1 MICRTISITLACTLF
16 FNTGCNRG
24 NAPEQGL
31 ELPGKVIEIEGVL
44 EKGAGYDVILEEM
57 AAREFIPVDTATCNE
72 QGEFHI
78 SFKSGRVAFYVL
90 RTGSSGYITLLMEPG
105 EKIEY
110 KGSYGQP
117 DPYTVKGSEGSELLM
132 VLAQEHKRTLEALGL
147 ITRKNMELQATSG
160 YAQLKEDLDR
170 QFDSITTVFH
180 DYSLDFIDRNQE
192 SPAILIALYN
202 LYGQGLPVFHPE
214 GDLEV
219 YRFVDSVLTPAY
231 GDLEVVRLLHA
242 QVLGAQLPE
251 DHDAQVR
258 GPEIG
263 EIAPDFVS
271 SRPDGDR
278 MALSDL
284 KGKTVLLS
292 FWAGWS
298 KLSREENRYLK
309 EAWTRHGTQPFRI
322 LQVSFDEDAAVWLR
336 AIEEDGL
343 KWDHVSDLR
352 RWETVVADLYGVE
365 KIPSNF
371 LVDPEGRIIGR
382 DLFANELT
390 EYLENLYGK
399 D

>member
-1 MICRTISITLACTLF
+1 MYLVCALLAA
-16 FNTGCNRG
+16 TGCNRDKPSEAVQEPSG
-24 NAPEQGL
+24 RKTGIGGL
-31 ELPGKVIEIEGVL
+31 LKDGEGQ
-44 EKGAGYDVILEEM
+44 DVVLEEM
-57 AAREFIPVDTATCNE
+57 AAREFIPVDTVTCNG

-78 SFKSGRVAFYVL
+78 SFKSDRVAFYVL

-110 KGSYGQP
+110 SGAYGQTNQ
-117 DPYTVKGSEGSELLM
+117 YTVKGSEGSELLM
-132 VLAQEHKRTLEALGL
+132 VLAQEHKRTLDALGR

-170 QFDSITTVFH
+170 QFDSITAIFH

-192 SPAILIALYN
+192 SLAILIALYN

-214 GDLEV
+214 GDIEV
-219 YRFVDSVLTPAY
+219 YQFVDSVLTPAY

-251 DHDAQVR
+251 DQAAQVR

-271 SRPDGDR
+271 SRPDEDR

-309 EAWTRHGTQPFRI
+309 EAWATHGTQPFRI
-322 LQVSFDEDAAVWLR
+322 LQVSFDDDPAVWLR
-336 AIEEDGL
+336 AIEEEGL
-343 KWDHVSDLR
+343 NWDHVSDLR

-365 KIPSNF
+365 KIPANF
-371 LVDPEGRIIGR
+371 LIDPEGRIIGR
-382 DLFANELT
+382 DLFGNELT

-399 D
+399 E